1 MKRANTKSIV
11 LWMLLFTALP
21 SWAQT
26 QHCCLHSCC
35 QEQPRYQIAA
45 CDWMMLKRQKL
56 GEFQLA
62 KDIHADG
69 VEMDMGPLG
78 KRVLFENRF
87 RRLEE
92 VTTFHHVAD
101 SLGIAV
107 PSIAMSGF
115 FAQNFITRENYVDLI
130 ADCFNT
136 MKAFGSKV
144 AFLPLGGSGREWQD
158 PTSADRKTLVS
169 RLHTVGELA
178 RAMGVV
184 VGIRTQLPAAES
196 IELLDSIKSDG
207 IKIYYNF
214 QDAADANRDICK
226 ELRLLGS
233 DRICQIHASNTD
245 GVNLREDPEIDLPAI
260 KKVLD
265 EIGWKGWLVIERS
278 RDASKV
284 RDVRYNFGRNVEYM
298 KEIFQ

>member
-1 MKRANTKSIV
+1 MKRANTKRIV

-78 KRVLFENRF
+78 QRVLFENRF
-87 RRLEE
+87 RNPEE
-92 VTTFHHVAD
+92 VVTFRHVAD
-101 SLGIAV
+101 SLNIAV

-115 FAQNFITRENYVDLI
+115 FAQNFIARENYVDLI

-136 MKAFGSKV
+136 MKAFGAKV
-144 AFLPLGGSGREWQD
+144 AFLPLGGCGKDWQQAE
-158 PTSADRKTLVS
+158 SADRKILVS
-169 RLHTVGELA
+169 RLHTIGELA
-178 RAMGVV
+178 KAMDVV
-184 VGIRTQLPAAES
+184 IGIRTQLSAEES
-196 IELLDSIKSDG
+196 IRLLDEVNSDG

-214 QDAADANRDICK
+214 QDAADNNRDICQ
-226 ELRLLGS
+226 ELRLLGC

-245 GVNLREDPEIDLPAI
+245 GVNLREDPEINLPAI

>member
-1 MKRANTKSIV
+1 MRSIV
-11 LWMLLFTALP
+11 LWMVLFLTIP
-21 SWAQT
+21 TWAQDKHSC
-26 QHCCLHSCC
+26 QHSCC

-62 KDIHADG
+62 KDIQADG

-87 RRLEE
+87 RQPEE
-92 VTTFHHVAD
+92 VITFRHVAD
-101 SLGIAV
+101 SLGIKV
-107 PSIAMSGF
+107 PSISMSGF

-136 MKAFGSKV
+136 MKAFGAKV
-144 AFLPLGGSGREWQD
+144 AFLPLGGCGQEWQQ
-158 PTSADRKTLVS
+158 PESAARKTLVS

-178 RAMGVV
+178 RPMGVV

-196 IELLDSIKSDG
+196 IQLLDSIKSDG

-214 QDAADANRDICK
+214 QDAADANRDICQ
-226 ELRLLGS
+226 ELRLLGR

-260 KKVLD
+260 KIVLD

-278 RDASKV
+278 RDASRV
-284 RDVRYNFGRNVEYM
+284 RDVSYNFGRNVAYL

>member
-1 MKRANTKSIV
+1 MKRSNTNRIV
-11 LWMLLFTALP
+11 LWLLLFLAIP

-26 QHCCLHSCC
+26 PHHCQQSCC

-62 KDIHADG
+62 KDIQADG

-87 RRLEE
+87 HHPEE
-92 VTTFHHVAD
+92 VLTFRHVAD
-101 SLGIAV
+101 SLGVAIS
-107 PSIAMSGF
+107 SIAMSGF

-136 MKAFGSKV
+136 MKAFGAKV
-144 AFLPLGGSGREWQD
+144 AFLPLGGSGKEWQD

-214 QDAADANRDICK
+214 QDAADANRDICQ
-226 ELRLLGS
+226 EIRLLGR

-284 RDVRYNFGRNVEYM
+284 RDVRYNFGRNVEYL

>member
-1 MKRANTKSIV
+1 MKRSNTNRIV
-11 LWMLLFTALP
+11 LWLLLFLAIP

-26 QHCCLHSCC
+26 PHHCQQSCC

-62 KDIHADG
+62 KDIQADG

-87 RRLEE
+87 HHPEE
-92 VTTFHHVAD
+92 VLTFRHVAD
-101 SLGIAV
+101 SLGVAIS
-107 PSIAMSGF
+107 SIAMSGF

-136 MKAFGSKV
+136 MKAFGTKV
-144 AFLPLGGSGREWQD
+144 AFLPLGGSGKEWQD

-214 QDAADANRDICK
+214 QDAADANRDICQ
-226 ELRLLGS
+226 EIRLLGR

-284 RDVRYNFGRNVEYM
+284 RDVRYNFGRNVEYL